1 MEFILNEESLA
12 GQFTTVQDF
21 LMSLRNNIRCFNII
35 RKNENNTISKTENF
49 YECNVTND
57 KKIRDL
63 KGYGCSDELVDFQL
77 QLEKEIYNIPFW
89 DKNPL
94 HDLSKTYLWN
104 GVDMAATSIA
114 EAVERDHMLLSFEME
129 KFVDCILHL
138 QVNGHDKTVQS
149 IYSPLYLVN
158 SVGKQLKMNRD
169 DILKIRYE
177 GTRIDCSSIER
188 KYGAGE
194 LEEFQFQQVI
204 SSMDKFANHETW
216 ADIEHDDGL
225 EYKKYKPSSP
235 KYDWYNGSMYK
246 NKQIMKFRASSVL
259 RVHGYRKGDRFRV
272 LRIETDHKYS
282 DHG

>member
-21 LMSLRNNIRCFNII
+21 LMSLRNNLLCFNII

-57 KKIRDL
+57 TKIRDL

-104 GVDMAATSIA
+104 GV
-114 EAVERDHMLLSFEME
+114 
-129 KFVDCILHL
+129 
-138 QVNGHDKTVQS
+138 QS

-177 GTRIDCSSIER
+177 GTRIDCSSIES
-188 KYGAGE
+188 KYGAEE
-194 LEEFQFQQVI
+194 LDDSQFQQVI